1 MIKLKSQH
9 FCSTLV
15 ESHYSLNFR
24 LISMIKLRSDVQ
36 ATDKWQHTAI
46 NAPLV
51 MKQNL
56 TLLYVVSNDTTL
68 ALSLGDVAVMTTLPA
83 SNPAAVISGA
93 GPTTKSLHQMWDNP
107 LGTRA
112 FSSHVENK

>member
-1 MIKLKSQH
+1 
-9 FCSTLV
+9 
-15 ESHYSLNFR
+15 
-24 LISMIKLRSDVQ
+24 
-36 ATDKWQHTAI
+36 
-46 NAPLV
+46 

-93 GPTTKSLHQMWDNP
+93 GPTTKSLHQMW
-107 LGTRA
+107 
-112 FSSHVENK
+112 E

>member
-1 MIKLKSQH
+1 MH
-9 FCSTLV
+9 V
-15 ESHYSLNFR
+15 HYPANSLA
-24 LISMIKLRSDVQ
+24 KVCELRRPAHQGHMGVCRFVTVIG
-36 ATDKWQHTAI
+36 AGAG
-46 NAPLV
+46 AV
-51 MKQNL
+51 GGGA
-56 TLLYVVSNDTTL
+56 VVSNDTTP